1 MTFPIRLQMFAIPE
15 GYNNSVRC
23 YNIKGNRES
32 TAKCVIFVVCVCA
45 WGGGSYDVCQVFIM
59 PYLWR

>member
-23 YNIKGNRES
+23 YNIKGHRES
-32 TAKCVIFVVCVCA
+32 TAKCVGFFFRFFLCMCV
-45 WGGGSYDVCQVFIM
+45 WGGGASMTCVKFV
-59 PYLWR
+59 